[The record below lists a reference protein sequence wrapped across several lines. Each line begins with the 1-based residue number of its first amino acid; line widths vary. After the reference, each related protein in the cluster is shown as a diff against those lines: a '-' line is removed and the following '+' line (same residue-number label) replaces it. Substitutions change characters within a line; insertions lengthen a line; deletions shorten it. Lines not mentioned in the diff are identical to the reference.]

1 MDLSTLPTLT
11 VLSDNVT
18 IVEHEGVKLVRVIH
32 DKANAAISLFGG
44 HVVSFQPQGQQDLI
58 WMSQQAKFDGKTA
71 LRGGI
76 PVCWPWFG
84 RIAAPAHGFARS
96 SEWQLVEHRESEAG
110 VIVSLGLKPNEETLA
125 VWPHQFD
132 ARLNVEIGDQLKV
145 TLDVKNTDSQPWTF
159 SGALHT
165 YLNVGDIHNTTTTGM
180 GAEYIDSLQ
189 GGKICQG
196 GSELVLTDTIDR
208 VYTQPEAQIFVA
220 DKNLERTLTV
230 ENHGHNSAVLWNPW
244 AEGATAMGDMQDDGY
259 LTMMCVE
266 STLHAPS
273 LEAGKTLQPGESHQL
288 ITVISSNQASSEFN
302 QT

>member
-196 GSELVLTDTIDR
+196 GSELALTDTIDR

-220 DKNLERTLTV
+220 DKNLDRTLTV

-288 ITVISSNQASSEFN
+288 ITVITSN
-302 QT
+302 

>member
-1 MDLSTLPTLT
+1 MDLSTLPALA

-18 IVEHEGVKLVRVIH
+18 IVEHQGVKLVRVIH

-44 HVVSFQPQGQQDLI
+44 HVVSFQPRGQEDLI
-58 WMSQQAKFDGKTA
+58 WMSQQAKFDGKAA

-84 RIAAPAHGFARS
+84 RIATPAHGFARS
-96 SEWQLVEHRESEAG
+96 SEWQLIEHRESEAG
-110 VIVSLGLKPNEETLA
+110 VIVSLGLKPSEATLA
-125 VWPHQFD
+125 AWPHQFD

-145 TLDVKNTDSQPWTF
+145 TLDVKNTDSHPWTF

-165 YLNVGDIHNTTTTGM
+165 YLNIGDIHSTTTTGM

-208 VYTQPEAQIFVA
+208 VYTQPQAQIYIA
-220 DKNLERTLTV
+220 DKKLDRTLTV

-244 AEGATAMGDMQDDGY
+244 AEGAASMGDMQDDGY
-259 LTMMCVE
+259 LTMLCVE

-273 LEAGKTLQPGESHQL
+273 LEAGKTLQPGENHQL
-288 ITVISSNQASSEFN
+288 ITVIAAQ
-302 QT
+302 

>member
-189 GGKICQG
+189 GGKICKG

-220 DKNLERTLTV
+220 DKNLDRTLTV

-273 LEAGKTLQPGESHQL
+273 LEAGKTLQPGENHQL
-288 ITVISSNQASSEFN
+288 ITVISSN
-302 QT
+302 

>member
-189 GGKICQG
+189 GGKICKG

-220 DKNLERTLTV
+220 DKNLDRTLTV

-288 ITVISSNQASSEFN
+288 ITVITSN
-302 QT
+302 

>member
-220 DKNLERTLTV
+220 DKKLDRTLTV

-288 ITVISSNQASSEFN
+288 ITVISSN
-302 QT
+302 

>member
-189 GGKICQG
+189 GGKICQS

-220 DKNLERTLTV
+220 DKNLDRTLTV

-244 AEGATAMGDMQDDGY
+244 AAGATAMGDMQDDGY

-288 ITVISSNQASSEFN
+288 ITVISSN
-302 QT
+302 

>member
-196 GSELVLTDTIDR
+196 SSELVLTDTIDR

-220 DKNLERTLTV
+220 DKKLDRTLTV

-288 ITVISSNQASSEFN
+288 ITVITSN
-302 QT
+302 

>member
-96 SEWQLVEHRESEAG
+96 SEWQLVEHRESDAG

-196 GSELVLTDTIDR
+196 GSELALTDTIDR

-220 DKNLERTLTV
+220 DKNLDRTLTV

-273 LEAGKTLQPGESHQL
+273 LEAGKTLQPGENHQL
-288 ITVISSNQASSEFN
+288 ITVISSN
-302 QT
+302 

>member
-1 MDLSTLPTLT
+1 MDLSTLPALA

-44 HVVSFQPQGQQDLI
+44 HVVSFQPQGQEDLI

-110 VIVSLGLKPNEETLA
+110 VIVSLGLKPSEATLA

-145 TLDVKNTDSQPWTF
+145 TLDVKNTDLQPWTF

-220 DKNLERTLTV
+220 DKKLDRTLTV

-244 AEGATAMGDMQDDGY
+244 AEGATAMGDMQNDGY

-288 ITVISSNQASSEFN
+288 ITVISSN
-302 QT
+302 

>member
-189 GGKICQG
+189 GGKICKG

-273 LEAGKTLQPGESHQL
+273 LEAGKTLQPGENHQL
-288 ITVISSNQASSEFN
+288 ITVISSN
-302 QT
+302 

>member
-44 HVVSFQPQGQQDLI
+44 HVVSFQPQGQEDLI

-96 SEWQLVEHRESEAG
+96 SEWQLVEHRESESG
-110 VIVSLGLKPNEETLA
+110 VIVSLGLKPSEATLA

-132 ARLNVEIGDQLKV
+132 ARLNVEIGEQLKV

-165 YLNVGDIHNTTTTGM
+165 YLNVGDIHSTTITGM

-220 DKNLERTLTV
+220 DKKLDRTLTV

-259 LTMMCVE
+259 LTMLCVE

-288 ITVISSNQASSEFN
+288 ITVITSN
-302 QT
+302 